1 MSDPD
6 STIRGTSVSET
17 LHGTSK
23 NDALYGGAGDDR
35 LFGYAGD
42 DTLTGGDG
50 DDDIDG
56 GYGNDT
62 LVGGAG
68 DDILYGSDGNDTL
81 DGGGGYDR
89 IWGGEGDDTYIINSN
104 TFYVLDHGGN
114 DKAIVNIDFVKIPSS
129 IENIVYATGVRA
141 LPYWISALLYDDAAR
156 YSSLLG
162 SEKVFYFGFPKTI
175 QDYIREEDTTWT
187 PFSDNQKV
195 EIRAFF
201 KYVESLIDVRFS
213 ETTKFDQ
220 DNTLAFA
227 NNKNPGG
234 FALGPWLNGDS
245 FLANDV
251 FIGLGDDGSV
261 RVPSE
266 DDYWF
271 ADVFTHE
278 IGHAIGLKHPFDGMG
293 DTPPYLEGNE
303 DNVVWTLMSYTGST
317 KKMEY
322 SPLDIA
328 ALQYLYGV
336 STTTRTGNDTYTYD
350 ANEPNFIWDGAGLDT
365 IDASTSTDSVTIF
378 LKPGYLGFKG
388 LTQQSELITSPGQI
402 TVNFG
407 TEIENLI
414 GSNFSDVLT
423 GNELNNSLIG
433 GKGDDKI
440 DGDSG
445 IDIAVYA
452 ANFNEVTLTNFVD
465 YGSSGENIQ
474 LKTSWNI
481 TQGSETDTL
490 KNIERLKFND
500 KYIAIDL
507 DGNAGKTV
515 KFLAA
520 LLGKESATNKEYVGA
535 GLKLL
540 DGGMSYEALMELGIG
555 ILLGANPSGASV
567 VDLLYKNLV
576 GSTAPQS
583 ILDEYGSMIDSGSM
597 TATSL
602 GIAVAEHSTTAT
614 NIDLVG
620 LSQTGVEY
628 II

>member
-23 NDALYGGAGDDR
+23 NDALYGGAGDDL
-35 LFGYAGD
+35 LFGHAGD

-50 DDDIDG
+50 DDDING
-56 GYGNDT
+56 GDGNDT

-68 DDILYGSDGNDTL
+68 DDILYGNDGNDTL
-81 DGGGGYDR
+81 DGGSGYDLLWGGY
-89 IWGGEGDDTYIINSN
+89 GDDTYIINSN
-104 TFYVLDHGGN
+104 TFYVYDIGGN

-175 QDYIREEDTTWT
+175 QDYIWEEDTTWT

-227 NNKNPGG
+227 NTQTSGG
-234 FALGPWLNGDS
+234 YALGPNGDT

-278 IGHAIGLKHPFDGMG
+278 IGHAIGLKHPFDGRG